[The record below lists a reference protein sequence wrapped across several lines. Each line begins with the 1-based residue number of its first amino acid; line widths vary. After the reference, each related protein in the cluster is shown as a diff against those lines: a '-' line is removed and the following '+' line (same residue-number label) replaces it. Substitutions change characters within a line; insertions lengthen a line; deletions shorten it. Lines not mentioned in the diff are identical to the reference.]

1 MALTLWQRIR
11 VAFRVW
17 ARRREER
24 NAAFLKQNVG
34 WNGGQA
40 PPPVLGS
47 RVVEGQAGQ
56 ARAPVLQLDLDGLQ
70 AAYHDRSGRIA
81 YFLDVQ
87 TGDVVENIT
96 GDPARYKPVPA
107 QTPETEAA
115 DRAAFAR
122 EKRPDMATADANAF
136 RAVLAS
142 DRTLERAWYS
152 FKNDRA
158 ARAIESW
165 LRSLGLR

>member
-11 VAFRVW
+11 VAWRGW
-17 ARRREER
+17 SRRREER
-24 NAAFLKQNVG
+24 NAEFLKQNAG
-34 WNGGQA
+34 WGGTSPATRAAETAA
-40 PPPVLGS
+40 P
-47 RVVEGQAGQ
+47 QK
-56 ARAPVLQLDLDGLQ
+56 QLDLDGLQ
-70 AAYHDRSGRIA
+70 TAYLDRSGRIA
-81 YFLDVQ
+81 YFLDIE
-87 TGDVVENIT
+87 TGEVVENMT
-96 GDPARYKPVPA
+96 GDSPRYKRVPS
-107 QTPETEAA
+107 QTLESEAA

-122 EKRPDMATADANAF
+122 EKRPDMATADANTF
-136 RAVLAS
+136 RAILAT

>member
-11 VAFRVW
+11 VAFRGW

-24 NAAFLKQNVG
+24 NAEFVKQNVG

-47 RVVEGQAGQ
+47 RVAGSQAGQ

-70 AAYHDRSGRIA
+70 TAYLDRSGRIA
-81 YFLDVQ
+81 YFLDIE
-87 TGDVVENIT
+87 TGEVVENINA
-96 GDPARYKPVPA
+96 DPARYKRVPA
-107 QTPETEAA
+107 QTPESEAA

-122 EKRPDMATADANAF
+122 EKRPEMATADANTF
-136 RAVLAS
+136 RAILAT
-142 DRTLERAWYS
+142 DRALERAWYS

>member
-11 VAFRVW
+11 VAFRGW

-24 NAAFLKQNVG
+24 NAAFLKQNAWG
-34 WNGGQA
+34 ASNARAAETAA
-40 PPPVLGS
+40 PPGS
-47 RVVEGQAGQ
+47 LQ
-56 ARAPVLQLDLDGLQ
+56 QLDLDGLQ

-87 TGDVVENIT
+87 TGDVVENVT

-122 EKRPDMATADANAF
+122 EKRPDMASADANTF
-136 RAVLAS
+136 RAILAS

-158 ARAIESW
+158 TRAIESW